1 MLSRRSTAPR
11 ASAAP
16 AAPAP
21 KNTPLRI
28 ARFFIEAQVRG
39 RFVQADKPAE
49 FGAWM
54 RKEMMSLGPA
64 YIKLGQAL
72 STRTDL
78 LDKSIIAELSRLQ
91 DNNDPA
97 PFADIRDIVESSLGR
112 PLATVFSEFSEAPLA
127 SASIGQVHRA
137 RLREGGAE
145 VAVKAIKPNV
155 ARQIRDD
162 LAIIKRLNDVFVR
175 LGFARAAETES
186 FISQYETYLSA
197 ELDYNKERAN
207 MERFRESMEDMP
219 VIVPRVYAEHSTE
232 SVLTMEYV
240 PGIKITDLEALRAR
254 GYDTT
259 LIAENLVSIFLT
271 SIIRHGFS
279 HGDAH
284 PGNIAVSY
292 DGDDT
297 IILYDFAVMVSL
309 SKEFR
314 GELSNMIVAMYQ
326 RDATEL
332 VEVLMRLNVLQ
343 VSGDAELADVIQ
355 FFNAFLGYLDT
366 LDINALRQNIVAQA
380 EAGSEV
386 PGASG
391 GGGLSGP
398 GGAGAGGASSAAGA
412 AGADTRLRINP
423 DFLGIIRVFS
433 LLDGTCGKLDK
444 NFSYI
449 NALSPFVESI
459 MMSPTFYDYRAK
471 RDIQKLQRYPRIIQA
486 TDQNVARLD
495 RRVKNMSANQSTVQ
509 YLIVAAMVLQNI
521 GEPASLWPL
530 APILAYYL
538 YTTRR

>member
-1 MLSRRSTAPR
+1 MLSRRSIAPR
-11 ASAAP
+11 ASAA
-16 AAPAP
+16 AAPTASATP
-21 KNTPLRI
+21 SKNTPLRI
-28 ARFFIEAQVRG
+28 ARFFAEAQIRA
-39 RFVQADKPAE
+39 RFLQADQPAAL
-49 FGAWM
+49 GAWA
-54 RKEMMSLGPA
+54 RQEMMTLGPA

-97 PFADIRDIVESSLGR
+97 PFGDIRDIIEASLGR
-112 PLATVFSEFSEAPLA
+112 PLAAVFSEFQEVPLA

-137 RLREGGAE
+137 RLRDGGAE

-162 LAIIKRLNDVFVR
+162 LAIIKSLNDIFVR
-175 LGFARAAETES
+175 LGFGRAAETES

-197 ELDYNKERAN
+197 ELDYNKERDN
-207 MERFRESMEDMP
+207 MERFRASMEDMP
-219 VIVPRVYAEHSTE
+219 VIVPKVYAEFSTD

-240 PGIKITDLEALRAR
+240 PGIKITDIEALRAR

-332 VEVLMRLNVLQ
+332 VEVLMRLNILQ

-366 LDINALRQNIVAQA
+366 LDINALKQNIIAQA
-380 EAGSEV
+380 ESGSEV
-386 PGASG
+386 PGA
-391 GGGLSGP
+391 
-398 GGAGAGGASSAAGA
+398 AGSAAAGGAAAAAGA
-412 AGADTRLRINP
+412 AGGADTRLRINP

-459 MMSPTFYDYRAK
+459 MMSPTFYDYRAR

-509 YLIVAAMVLQNI
+509 YLIIAAMIVQNLS
-521 GEPASLWPL
+521 EPAALWPL

>member
-11 ASAAP
+11 ASAAS
-16 AAPAP
+16 APAP

-112 PLATVFSEFSEAPLA
+112 PLSAVFSEFSEAPLA

-162 LAIIKRLNDVFVR
+162 LVIIKRLNDVFVR

-197 ELDYNKERAN
+197 ELDYNKERDN
-207 MERFRESMEDMP
+207 MERFRASMEDMP
-219 VIVPRVYAEHSTE
+219 VIVPRVYAEHSTD

-292 DGDDT
+292 DSDDT

-332 VEVLMRLNVLQ
+332 VEVLMRLNILQ

-398 GGAGAGGASSAAGA
+398 GAATSAAGA

>member
-1 MLSRRSTAPR
+1 MLSRRSIAPR
-11 ASAAP
+11 ASAA
-16 AAPAP
+16 APPQRPPP
-21 KNTPLRI
+21 KNTPFRI
-28 ARFFIEAQVRG
+28 ARFFAEAQIRS
-39 RFVQADKPAE
+39 RFLQANQPAAL
-49 FGAWM
+49 GAWA
-54 RKEMMSLGPA
+54 RQEMMTLGPA

-97 PFADIRDIVESSLGR
+97 PFGDIRDIIEASLGR
-112 PLATVFSEFSEAPLA
+112 PLSAVFSEFQEVPLA

-137 RLREGGAE
+137 RLRDGGAE

-162 LAIIKRLNDVFVR
+162 LAIIKSLNDIFVR
-175 LGFARAAETES
+175 LGFGRAAETES

-197 ELDYNKERAN
+197 ELDYNKERDN
-207 MERFRESMEDMP
+207 MERFRASMEDMP
-219 VIVPRVYAEHSTE
+219 VIVPRVYAELSTD

-240 PGIKITDLEALRAR
+240 PGIKITDIEALRAR

-332 VEVLMRLNVLQ
+332 VEVLMRLNILQ

-366 LDINALRQNIVAQA
+366 LDINALKQNIIAQA
-380 EAGSEV
+380 ESGSEV
-386 PGASG
+386 PGA
-391 GGGLSGP
+391 
-398 GGAGAGGASSAAGA
+398 AGSAAAGGAAAAAGA
-412 AGADTRLRINP
+412 AGGADTRLRINP

-459 MMSPTFYDYRAK
+459 MMSPTFYDYRAR

-509 YLIVAAMVLQNI
+509 YLIIAAMIVQNI
-521 GEPASLWPL
+521 SEPAALWPL

>member
-1 MLSRRSTAPR
+1 M
-11 ASAAP
+11 
-16 AAPAP
+16 
-21 KNTPLRI
+21 
-28 ARFFIEAQVRG
+28 EAQVRG

-97 PFADIRDIVESSLGR
+97 PFADIREIVEASLGR
-112 PLATVFSEFSEAPLA
+112 PLAAVFSEFSEAPLA

-137 RLREGGAE
+137 RLRNGGAE

-162 LAIIKRLNDVFVR
+162 LAIIKSLNDIFVR

-219 VIVPRVYAEHSTE
+219 VIVPKVYAELSTE

-240 PGIKITDLEALRAR
+240 PGIKITDIDALRAR

-292 DGDDT
+292 DSDDT

-332 VEVLMRLNVLQ
+332 VEVLIRLNILQ

-366 LDINALRQNIVAQA
+366 LDINALKQNIIAQA

-391 GGGLSGP
+391 GGAS
-398 GGAGAGGASSAAGA
+398 GGAAAAAGA
-412 AGADTRLRINP
+412 AGGADTRLRINP

-459 MMSPTFYDYRAK
+459 MMSPNFYDYRAR

-509 YLIVAAMVLQNI
+509 YLIIAALVVQNLS
-521 GEPASLWPL
+521 EPTALWPL

-538 YTTRR
+538 YKTRR

>member
-1 MLSRRSTAPR
+1 MLSRRSIAPR
-11 ASAAP
+11 ASAA
-16 AAPAP
+16 AAPTASAAP
-21 KNTPLRI
+21 RKNTPLRI
-28 ARFFIEAQVRG
+28 ARFFAEAQIRA
-39 RFVQADKPAE
+39 RFLQADQPAAL
-49 FGAWM
+49 GAWA
-54 RKEMMSLGPA
+54 RQEMMTLGPA

-97 PFADIRDIVESSLGR
+97 PFGDIRDIIEASLGR
-112 PLATVFSEFSEAPLA
+112 PLSAVFSEFQEVPLA

-137 RLREGGAE
+137 RLRDGGAE

-162 LAIIKRLNDVFVR
+162 LAIIKSLNDIFVR
-175 LGFARAAETES
+175 LGFGRAAETES

-197 ELDYNKERAN
+197 ELDYNKERDN
-207 MERFRESMEDMP
+207 MERFRASMEDMP
-219 VIVPRVYAEHSTE
+219 VIVPKVYAELSTD

-240 PGIKITDLEALRAR
+240 PGIKITDIEALRAR

-332 VEVLMRLNVLQ
+332 VEVLMRLNILQ

-366 LDINALRQNIVAQA
+366 LDINALKQNIIAQA
-380 EAGSEV
+380 ESGSEV
-386 PGASG
+386 PGA
-391 GGGLSGP
+391 
-398 GGAGAGGASSAAGA
+398 AGSAAAGGAAAAAGA
-412 AGADTRLRINP
+412 AGGADTRLRINP

-459 MMSPTFYDYRAK
+459 MMSPTFYDYRAR

-509 YLIVAAMVLQNI
+509 YLIIAAMIVQNLS
-521 GEPASLWPL
+521 EPAALWPL